1 MRAVDK
7 AINTL
12 ETIISDRKLELG
24 QAQLGELQRECIELS
39 ELDCFVPGTY
49 RVAEMLLECIRAA
62 RAHCPSVAFARMR
75 QAITLLRSLPGL
87 TVQ

>member
-7 AINTL
+7 AITTL
-12 ETIISDRKLELG
+12 ETIVSDRELELG

-39 ELDCFVPGTY
+39 QLECFIPGTY
-49 RVAEMLLECIRAA
+49 RVAGMLLECIHAA
-62 RAHCPSVAFARMR
+62 RAHCPSVALARMR
-75 QAITLLRSLPGL
+75 QAIMLLRSLSGL

>member
-7 AINTL
+7 AVATL
-12 ETIISDRKLELG
+12 ETIVSDRELELG
-24 QAQLGELQRECIELS
+24 QAQLGKLQRECIELS
-39 ELDCFVPGTY
+39 QLDCFIPGTY

-62 RAHCPSVAFARMR
+62 RAHQSPWREKQ
-75 QAITLLRSLPGL
+75 QAIMLLRSLPGL